1 MLRKTLEQIESKIR
15 SSPNIPE
22 EKKTE
27 YFELL
32 QQLQEEVNELNK
44 TDPEQAESVK
54 EFTRAAAHESTR
66 EEINP
71 KLFQIALD
79 GLSSSVQE
87 FEMSHPRLVQTV
99 NSICTFLSKIGI

>member
-1 MLRKTLEQIESKIR
+1 MLKHTLEQIESKIK
-15 SSPNIPE
+15 SSPNIPK
-22 EKKTE
+22 EKKSE
-27 YFELL
+27 YYELL
-32 QQLQEEVNELNK
+32 QKLNIEINELNK
-44 TDPEQAESVK
+44 TDQEKAKSVK
-54 EFTRAAAHESTR
+54 EFTKVAAHESTR

-87 FEMSHPRLVQTV
+87 FEVSHPRLVQTV

>member
-1 MLRKTLEQIESKIR
+1 MLKKTLEQIESKIR
-15 SSPNIPE
+15 TSPNIPE
-22 EKKTE
+22 DKKTE

-32 QQLQEEVNELNK
+32 KQLNDEVNELDK
-44 TDPEQAESVK
+44 IDPEGAESVK

-66 EEINP
+66 SRIDP
-71 KLFQIALD
+71 KLIRIATD
-79 GLSSSVQE
+79 GLSNSVRE